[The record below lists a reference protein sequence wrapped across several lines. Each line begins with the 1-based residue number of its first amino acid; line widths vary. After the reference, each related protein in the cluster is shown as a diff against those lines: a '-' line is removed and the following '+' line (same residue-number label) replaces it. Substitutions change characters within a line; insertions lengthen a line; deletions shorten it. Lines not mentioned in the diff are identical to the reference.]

1 MTGVRG
7 LALGFAIVATAC
19 VVACGFSG
27 EGSFDDPD
35 AGSGPGRSGPDPA
48 DGSQAVDGRAPPDE
62 SVPTP
67 VPICD
72 PPSCALPTPPAGWE
86 LALLESARTDA
97 CPPGFDAADA
107 IESPNA
113 GTNACSCAACVTT
126 GTNCSTGG
134 ISSAYDNGGGACG
147 SSGAQLR
154 PTPVSAVT
162 SARRSVRTRASMLPR
177 PSSAR
182 APRRRPE

>member
-1 MTGVRG
+1 M
-7 LALGFAIVATAC
+7 
-19 VVACGFSG
+19 S
-27 EGSFDDPD
+27 
-35 AGSGPGRSGPDPA
+35 RSGPDPA
-48 DGSQAVDGRAPPDE
+48 DGSQAVDGRATPDG

-113 GTNACSCAACVTT
+113 GTNACACAACVTT

-134 ISSAYDNGGGACG
+134 LSSAYDNGGGACG
-147 SSGAQLR
+147 SSGAPLQTNAGLCR
-154 PTPVSAVT
+154 NFSAAFSTNARIDAPTAVLGTCT
-162 SARRSVRTRASMLPR
+162 SAASGVRPCRSA
-177 PSSAR
+177 
-182 APRRRPE
+182 